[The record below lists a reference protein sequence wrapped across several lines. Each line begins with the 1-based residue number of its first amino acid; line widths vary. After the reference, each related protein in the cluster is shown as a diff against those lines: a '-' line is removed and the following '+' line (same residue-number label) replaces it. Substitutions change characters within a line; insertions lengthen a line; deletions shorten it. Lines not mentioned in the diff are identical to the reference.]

1 VYIVMY
7 IHSELLASIT
17 CDLFHPTITITLLVH
32 VTLIEEHCEE
42 AYEEALK
49 YATHCVILSVLLSVE
64 LILYNGVLVLS
75 SETVAAPWQNRNRSV
90 ADRW

>member
-1 VYIVMY
+1 MY